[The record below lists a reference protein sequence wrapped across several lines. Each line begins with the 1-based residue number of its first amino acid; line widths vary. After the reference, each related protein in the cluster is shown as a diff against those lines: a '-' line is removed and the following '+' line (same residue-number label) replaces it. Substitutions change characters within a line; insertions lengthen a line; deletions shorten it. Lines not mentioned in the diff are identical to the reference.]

1 MKETIRMKKN
11 ILLGIVASFAMLATF
26 TGCHEE
32 YTLYQGN
39 EYIMFAD
46 TLTVLGVENSEEVF
60 DIAIAATTVSD
71 KDRTVAVEV
80 IDKYS
85 NAIEG
90 LHYTIESNT
99 VIIKAGEMVGNLRI
113 KSIAENLTVD
123 YDPEI
128 MLHLIT
134 GEEHHWDLYNADTT
148 RVVLRK
154 VCPFDI
160 NAFSGYAMIT
170 STFLYNYV
178 GSYNRL
184 IQTEVD
190 PTEENTIIM
199 KDFYYD
205 GYDVKLRFTA
215 DDPLNPLIEMDDQP
229 LVTTGEAFG
238 TVYGDGMLH
247 IYQPTNYVSYYSACE
262 KFIYQYITLWVP
274 GMAAGTNTVGTF
286 IHAIEWISDDEAR
299 VLKNQ
304 GY

>member
-1 MKETIRMKKN
+1 MKKN
-11 ILLGIVASFAMLATF
+11 ILLSTIASFVMLATF
-26 TGCHEE
+26 TNCEE
-32 YTLYQGN
+32 QHTLYQGD

-46 TLTVLGVENSEEVF
+46 TLTVLGVENSDEVF
-60 DIAIAATTVSD
+60 DITIAATTVSD

-80 IDKYS
+80 IDKHS

-90 LHYTIESNT
+90 IHYAIESNT
-99 VIIKAGEMVGNLRI
+99 VTIKAGELTGSLRI
-113 KSIAENLTVD
+113 KGIAENLSVD
-123 YDPEI
+123 YDPEV
-128 MLHLIT
+128 MLHLIADDKY
-134 GEEHHWDLYNADTT
+134 HWDLYGGDTT

-184 IQTEVD
+184 IKTEVD
-190 PTEENTIIM
+190 STEENTIIM

-205 GYDVKLRFTA
+205 GYDVKLRFTT

-299 VLKNQ
+299 ILQNQ

>member
-1 MKETIRMKKN
+1 MNKK
-11 ILLGIVASFAMLATF
+11 IALAIAASIVMLTTF
-26 TGCHEE
+26 TSCDEE
-32 YTLYQGN
+32 RTLYKGP

-46 TLTVLGVENSEEVF
+46 TLTVLGVENSEEIF
-60 DIAIAATTVSD
+60 DIAIAATAVSD
-71 KDRTVAVEV
+71 QDRTVAVEV
-80 IDKYS
+80 IDKHS

-90 LHYTIESNT
+90 IHYTLESNT
-99 VIIKAGEMVGNLRI
+99 VTIKAGELVGNLRI
-113 KSIAENLTVD
+113 KGIAENLTVD

-128 MLHLIT
+128 TLHLIAD
-134 GEEHHWDLYNADTT
+134 EKYQWELYSGDTT

-170 STFLYNYV
+170 STFLYNYT

-184 IQTEVD
+184 IKTEVD
-190 PTEENTIIM
+190 TTEENTIIM
-199 KDFYYD
+199 RDFYYD
-205 GYDVKLRFTA
+205 GYDVKLRFTN

-238 TVYGDGMLH
+238 TIYGDGMLH

-299 VLKNQ
+299 IYMNQ

>member
-1 MKETIRMKKN
+1 MKETIRMNKN

-46 TLTVLGVENSEEVF
+46 TLTILGVENSEEVF

-113 KSIAENLTVD
+113 KGIAENLTVD

-134 GEEHHWDLYNADTT
+134 GEEHHWDLYSADTT

-274 GMAAGTNTVGTF
+274 GMAVGTNTVGTF

>member
-1 MKETIRMKKN
+1 MNKN
-11 ILLGIVASFAMLATF
+11 ILLSIAASLVLLATF
-26 TGCHEE
+26 TSCDEE
-32 YTLYQGN
+32 RTLYAGP

-46 TLTVLGVENSEEVF
+46 TLTVLGVENSDEVF
-60 DIAIAATTVSD
+60 DIAIAATTISD
-71 KDRTVAVEV
+71 KDRTIAVEIV
-80 IDKYS
+80 DKHS

-90 LHYTIESNT
+90 IHYTLESNT
-99 VIIKAGEMVGNLRI
+99 VTIKAGEMVGNLRM
-113 KSIAENLTVD
+113 KGIAENLTVD
-123 YDPEI
+123 YDPEV
-128 MLHLIT
+128 MLHLIAD
-134 GEEHHWDLYNADTT
+134 EKYHWDLYNGDTT

-154 VCPFDI
+154 ICPFDI

-170 STFLYNYV
+170 STFLYNYT

-184 IQTEVD
+184 IKTEVD
-190 PTEENTIIM
+190 HTEENTIILRN
-199 KDFYYD
+199 FYYD
-205 GYDVKLRFTA
+205 GYDVKLRFTT

-299 VLKNQ
+299 IYMNQ

>member
-1 MKETIRMKKN
+1 MKKN
-11 ILLGIVASFAMLATF
+11 ILLSTIASFVMLATF
-26 TGCHEE
+26 TNCEE
-32 YTLYQGN
+32 QHTLYQGD

-46 TLTVLGVENSEEVF
+46 TLTVLGVENSDEVF
-60 DIAIAATTVSD
+60 DITIAATTVSD

-80 IDKYS
+80 IDMHS

-90 LHYTIESNT
+90 IHYAIESNT
-99 VIIKAGEMVGNLRI
+99 VTIKAGELTGSLRI
-113 KSIAENLTVD
+113 KGIAENLSVD
-123 YDPEI
+123 YDPEV
-128 MLHLIT
+128 MLHLIADDKY
-134 GEEHHWDLYNADTT
+134 HWDLYGGDTT

-184 IQTEVD
+184 IKTEVD
-190 PTEENTIIM
+190 STEENTIIM

-205 GYDVKLRFTA
+205 GYDVKLRFTT

-299 VLKNQ
+299 ILQNQ

>member
-1 MKETIRMKKN
+1 MKKN
-11 ILLGIVASFAMLATF
+11 ILLGTIASFVMLATF
-26 TGCHEE
+26 TNCEE
-32 YTLYQGN
+32 QHTLYQGD

-46 TLTVLGVENSEEVF
+46 TLTVLGVENSDEIF
-60 DIAIAATTVSD
+60 DITIAATTVSD

-80 IDKYS
+80 IDKHS

-90 LHYTIESNT
+90 IHYAIESNT
-99 VIIKAGEMVGNLRI
+99 VTIKAGELTGSLRM
-113 KSIAENLTVD
+113 KGIAENLSVD
-123 YDPEI
+123 YDPEV
-128 MLHLIT
+128 MLHLISDDKY
-134 GEEHHWDLYNADTT
+134 HWDLYGGDTT

-184 IQTEVD
+184 IKTEVD
-190 PTEENTIIM
+190 STEENTIIM

-205 GYDVKLRFTA
+205 GYDVKLRFTT

-299 VLKNQ
+299 ILQNQ

>member
-1 MKETIRMKKN
+1 MKKN
-11 ILLGIVASFAMLATF
+11 ILLSTIASFVMLATF
-26 TGCHEE
+26 TNCEE
-32 YTLYQGN
+32 QHTLYQGD

-46 TLTVLGVENSEEVF
+46 TLTVLGVENSDEVF
-60 DIAIAATTVSD
+60 DITIAATTVSD

-80 IDKYS
+80 IDKHS

-90 LHYTIESNT
+90 IHYAIESNT
-99 VIIKAGEMVGNLRI
+99 VTIKAGELTGSLRI
-113 KSIAENLTVD
+113 KGIAENLSVD
-123 YDPEI
+123 YDPEV
-128 MLHLIT
+128 MLHLIADDKY
-134 GEEHHWDLYNADTT
+134 HWDLYGGDTT

-184 IQTEVD
+184 IKTEVD
-190 PTEENTIIM
+190 STEENTIIM

-205 GYDVKLRFTA
+205 GYDVKLRFTT

-299 VLKNQ
+299 ILQNQ
-304 GY
+304 GF

>member
-1 MKETIRMKKN
+1 MKKN
-11 ILLGIVASFAMLATF
+11 ILLGTIASFVMLATF
-26 TGCHEE
+26 TNCEE
-32 YTLYQGN
+32 QHTLYQGD

-46 TLTVLGVENSEEVF
+46 TLTVLGVENSDEVF
-60 DIAIAATTVSD
+60 DITIAATTVSD

-80 IDKYS
+80 VDKHS

-90 LHYTIESNT
+90 VHYTIESNT
-99 VIIKAGEMVGNLRI
+99 VTIKAGELAGSLRI
-113 KSIAENLTVD
+113 KGIAENLSVD
-123 YDPEI
+123 YDPEV
-128 MLHLIT
+128 MLHLIADDKY
-134 GEEHHWDLYNADTT
+134 HWDLYGGDTT

-184 IQTEVD
+184 IKTEVD
-190 PTEENTIIM
+190 STEENTIIM

-205 GYDVKLRFTA
+205 GYDVKLRFTT

-262 KFIYQYITLWVP
+262 KFIYQYVTLWVP

-299 VLKNQ
+299 ILQNQ